1 MTGVTVRGRDLPVP
15 PVLVISDSRQ
25 AGRPLPGL
33 ALRLF
38 EAGCR
43 WFLVRE
49 KHLDDVRQTKL
60 TSRIVELAKPFG
72 ATVLV
77 SGSTGVCRAAGA
89 HGVHLPASGDPSAA
103 RSELGRDAL
112 VGYSAH
118 SHAEL
123 DAAETSGADYATY
136 SPIFASPSKPGYGPT
151 LGLPELSRASAA
163 HTVPIVALGGVDA
176 HTAQACMQH
185 GAAGVAV
192 MGEIMRAGN
201 PEAVFGRI
209 LAAIDA
215 GRQT

>member
-1 MTGVTVRGRDLPVP
+1 MTRATVRGRDLPDP

-25 AGRPLPGL
+25 AGRPLSGL

-49 KHLDDVRQTKL
+49 KHLHEDQQIEL
-60 TSRIVELAKPFG
+60 TSKIVELAKPFG

-89 HGVHLPASGDPSAA
+89 HGVHLPASGDPLAA

-118 SHAEL
+118 SHAKL
-123 DAAETSGADYATY
+123 DLAHTAGVDYATY

-151 LGLPELSRASAA
+151 LGLPELSRTSAA
-163 HTVPIVALGGVDA
+163 HPLPIVALGGVDA
-176 HTAQACMQH
+176 RTAQACMLH

-215 GRQT
+215 GRKA